1 MRGPGRLR
9 GAAATVG
16 AIRNPGGIAQRMLL
30 ASVAL
35 ALVVGAGFA
44 ILLLPVQEARNA
56 ERSALHSQDVLI
68 AAHGLEQRV
77 LDLERGQRGF
87 ILTRQPRFL
96 MPWQQAREELP
107 QEERA
112 LLGLVRGDRAQ
123 EARVREITRAAR
135 SYIDDYSLPLVNA
148 AARGDPS
155 AKTVAATAEGEARVR
170 VIRAD
175 FAELLEAE
183 RRTSAATAGASARA
197 ARRAYAGLVVGVV
210 VSVAL
215 VALYAGYL
223 TRAIVGPIRRAAA
236 LAGRVAGGDLTAR
249 LPETG
254 VGEIGALQRSF
265 NVMGASLE
273 RGRDELTALAD
284 EQAGLRRVA
293 TLVAQG
299 ASAGDLLAAVAAE
312 IGQLFPVDYVLIG
325 RYEDA
330 GDITTVG
337 SWSRD
342 AGPADLPAE
351 WAGGV
356 RKLAALVRRT
366 GRPAR
371 TPSDEPGPDP
381 GAANGRAP
389 QIRSSVGVPISVEG
403 HLWGIVIAASTRG
416 EPMPDAAETRLGSF
430 TELVSTAIANAE
442 AKAALTA
449 SRARIVVTADEIRR
463 RLARDLHDGAQRE
476 FVNVSLRLQ
485 LARATMAP
493 DLPEV
498 AADLDETVVELNA
511 AIRSL
516 GDFAR
521 GIHPTTLT
529 RDGLRPALDALAR
542 QCPVPVDLDLRTDG
556 RLPEPI
562 EVAAYY
568 IVSEALTNAA
578 KHAHASRLTVHI
590 EAAGERVRLAVRDD
604 GVGGA
609 DFGGGSGLVGLKDR
623 VEALGGWIAVQ
634 SKPAAGTSVE
644 VELPL
649 AESVRGSSPGAE
661 EGVVP

>member
-1 MRGPGRLR
+1 LR
-9 GAAATVG
+9 GAAATVA

-112 LLGLVRGDRAQ
+112 LLGLVRGDPAQ
-123 EARVREITRAAR
+123 QARVREIARAAR
-135 SYIDDYSLPLVNA
+135 SYIDDYSVPLVNA

-175 FAELLEAE
+175 FAGLLEAE

-197 ARRAYAGLVVGVV
+197 ARRAYAGLVVGIV
-210 VSVAL
+210 VSLAL

-299 ASAGDLLAAVAAE
+299 SSAGDLLAAVAAE

-337 SWSRD
+337 SWSRH
-342 AGPADLPAE
+342 AGPADFPGE
-351 WAGGV
+351 WAAGV

-371 TPSDEPGPDP
+371 TQPDGPAPDP
-381 GAANGRAP
+381 RAP
-389 QIRSSVGVPISVEG
+389 NARARRIRSSVGVPISVEA
-403 HLWGIVIAASTRG
+403 HLWGIVIAATTHE
-416 EPMPDAAETRLGSF
+416 EPIPDATETRLGSF

-463 RLARDLHDGAQRE
+463 RFARDLHDGAQRE
-476 FVNVSLRLQ
+476 FVNVSLRLE
-485 LARATMAP
+485 LARAAMPP
-493 DLPEV
+493 DLPDV
-498 AADLDETVVELNA
+498 AAELDETVVELNA

-542 QCPVPVDLDLRTDG
+542 QSAVPVDLELRTDG

-578 KHAHASRLTVHI
+578 KHARASCLTVRI
-590 EAAGERVRLAVRDD
+590 EAAGDRLRLGVRDD

-623 VEALGGWIAVQ
+623 VEALGGWITVQ
-634 SKPAAGTSVE
+634 SKPAAGTSLE
-644 VELPL
+644 VELPFT
-649 AESVRGSSPGAE
+649 ETVGASR
-661 EGVVP
+661 